1 MGEGQTS
8 GSAPAPLPPLSTPT
22 HFINQPQGQSPS
34 VQPGISRKVPSH
46 LLFCPLPS
54 TSSLNK

>member
-1 MGEGQTS
+1 MGEGRAS
-8 GSAPAPLPPLSTPT
+8 GSAPAALRPLSPPT
-22 HFINQPQGQSPS
+22 HLINQPQGQSPS
-34 VQPGISRKVPSH
+34 VQLGISRKVPSH